1 MVETISKPDTE
12 SNRPDIS
19 RLRIAPRDKETH
31 PRGRS
36 FYFIVLIL
44 LGLGTAAALVIYLRE
59 TSVPVSVMTVE
70 QVLAGKEQTIL
81 NASGYV
87 TPRRRATIAAKI
99 TGRLVEVLVDEGMH
113 VAKGEVLARFD
124 DADIVA
130 AIKTLE
136 AEVVAAEAAIA
147 EIEVNRINA
156 RRNLE
161 RDIQLHRTGII
172 TQKDLENTQTLR
184 DSLDARRLLAGK
196 QRDVSRTRL
205 AQMQQELINYTVT
218 APFSGIVVSKD
229 AQVGEIVSPV
239 SAGGGF
245 TRTGIAT
252 IVDMES
258 LEIEVDI
265 NESFIAKVKNG
276 QAVTAVLDA
285 YPDWSIPAK
294 VRTVIP
300 TADRQKATVKVR
312 IAFDKLDPRI
322 LPDMGVKVAF
332 MDAPL
337 ESDSGGRNAVRIP
350 LEAIRQE
357 GDRHIVFIY
366 KGGTVESRAVKT
378 GTVTGTS
385 VDILA
390 GILPGEQ
397 VVAGNIA
404 ELADGDTV
412 RPAER

>member
-1 MVETISKPDTE
+1 M
-12 SNRPDIS
+12 
-19 RLRIAPRDKETH
+19 RIAPRDKETH